1 MPRKNKKNP
10 RSKEQRPTMH
20 PETRRGV
27 VVIFFFTCAAILLL
41 ALLNLGGTVGVSIAD
56 TLRSFF
62 GNTSLII
69 PLAFAVLGAIFL
81 LPTQH
86 GFRGVSLAGIVIF
99 FLASTTLLATF
110 RAFIPETHLVG
121 GVLGDTLAAPLM
133 TGFGRWGTFIIA
145 IALVLVSI
153 LLIGNTSLEALGKR
167 GKLIGSLLLWIFKRR
182 TASEGNGSGPRVL
195 VGGEPVKL
203 TEVQG
208 GNKEPSFVLKDL
220 PWKKKGEI
228 LRSAQND
235 NENARTDTKEIVSEF
250 SEGLKT
256 KKKRRIDIPLDLLAT
271 RGQKPSAGDIKH
283 TMEVIEKTLA
293 NFGIPV
299 EMGDVSV
306 GPTVTQYTLK
316 PQEGIKL
323 TKITALQNDLALAL
337 AAHPIR
343 MEAPIPG
350 KSLVGIEVPNQSV
363 AIVGLREIIETP
375 PFRERADNLYLALGK
390 DVAGHPWFADLPR
403 MPHMLVAGA
412 TGSGKTVCLNT
423 MIVSLLFQNNPDDLK
438 LILIDPK
445 RVELPVYN
453 GIPHLLVPTITDVQK
468 TINALRWTVG
478 EMERRFKT
486 LEEFGARDIQSYN
499 TKAPEK
505 MPAIVVVIDELA
517 DLMAAAANEVE
528 SSIIRIAQMARA
540 VGIHLIVATQRPSVD
555 VITGLIK
562 ANIPA
567 RIAFAVASQ
576 TDSRTILD
584 TSGAEKLLGRGD
596 MLFTSPEISKPR
608 RIQGAFVSDEEIK
621 RVVNYVKDEYDA
633 PDYDHTIIAKQQG
646 NGKIVM
652 DGDGGGDDDPLIPE
666 AKEVIVSADKA
677 SASLLQRRLK
687 VGYARAARL
696 LDLLEAQGFIGPG
709 DGAKPREVLGG
720 HAMSGTPSGAPDDDV
735 GDENGVPPWE

>member
-1 MPRKNKKNP
+1 
-10 RSKEQRPTMH
+10 MH

-27 VVIFFFTCAAILLL
+27 LVIFFFTCAALILL
-41 ALLNLGGTVGVSIAD
+41 ALLDLGGSVGANLTI

-62 GNTSLII
+62 GNTHLAI
-69 PLAFAVLGAIFL
+69 PLALAVLGAIFL
-81 LPTQH
+81 LPTKD
-86 GFRGVSLAGIVIF
+86 GFRGVSIAGIVIF
-99 FLASTTLLATF
+99 FIASATLLATF
-110 RAFIPETHLVG
+110 REFIPETNIAG
-121 GVLGDTLAAPLM
+121 GALGAIIARPLLS
-133 TGFGRWGTFIIA
+133 GFGRWGSFLISA
-145 IALVLVSI
+145 ALILVSI
-153 LLIGNTSLEALGKR
+153 LLIGNTSLEALGQR
-167 GKLIGSLLLWIFKRR
+167 GKFLGRILLLIFKPF
-182 TASEGNGSGPRVL
+182 TARANRGTEPRVL

-203 TEVQG
+203 GDAQG
-208 GNKEPSFVLKDL
+208 AKEPSFVLKEL
-220 PWKKKGEI
+220 PWKNKNEI
-228 LRSAQND
+228 SPLASTASSLGRND
-235 NENARTDTKEIVSEF
+235 VVKEKESVSEF

-256 KKKRRIDIPLDLLAT
+256 KRGRKIDIPLDLLAT
-271 RGQKPSAGDIKH
+271 RGQKPSAGDIKRI
-283 TMEVIEKTLA
+283 MEIIEKTLA

-316 PQEGIKL
+316 PQDGIKL
-323 TKITALQNDLALAL
+323 TKITALQNDLSLAL

-363 AIVGLREIIETP
+363 AIVGLREILETP
-375 PFRERADNLYLALGK
+375 LFRERTDNLFLALGK

-403 MPHMLVAGA
+403 MPHLLVAGQ
-412 TGSGKTVCLNT
+412 TGSGKTISLNT
-423 MIVSLLFQNNPDDLK
+423 MIVSLLFQNNPDELK

-445 RVELPVYN
+445 RVELPIYN

-486 LEEFGARDIQSYN
+486 LEEHSARDIQSYN
-499 TKAPEK
+499 AKNSEK
-505 MPAIVVVIDELA
+505 MPAIVVVVDELA

-528 SSIIRIAQMARA
+528 GSIIRIAQMARA
-540 VGIHLIVATQRPSVD
+540 VGIHLVVATQRPSVD

-608 RIQGAFVSDEEIK
+608 RIQGAYVSDEEIK
-621 RVVNYVKDEYDA
+621 RVVNYVKDEYEA
-633 PDYDHTIIAKQQG
+633 PDYDHSIIAKQQG
-646 NGKIVM
+646 AAAVSA
-652 DGDGGGDDDPLIPE
+652 DADVGDDDPLLPE
-666 AKEVIVSADKA
+666 AKEVILQAGKA

-696 LDLLEAQGFIGPG
+696 LDLLEAKGFIGPG
-709 DGAKPREVLGG
+709 DGAKPREILVA
-720 HAMSGTPSGAPDDDV
+720 HATIAASNDDST
-735 GDENGVPPWE
+735 DENGVPPWE

>member
-1 MPRKNKKNP
+1 
-10 RSKEQRPTMH
+10 MH

-27 VVIFFFTCAAILLL
+27 VVIFFFTCAALLLL
-41 ALLNLGGTVGVSIAD
+41 ALLNLGGNVGANITTALS
-56 TLRSFF
+56 SFF
-62 GNTSLII
+62 GNTHLAI
-69 PLAFAVLGAIFL
+69 PLALAVLGAIFL
-81 LPTQH
+81 LPTKD
-86 GFRGVSLAGIVIF
+86 GFRGVSIAGIVIF
-99 FLASTTLLATF
+99 FLASSTLLATF
-110 RAFIPETHLVG
+110 RDFIPETSIAG
-121 GVLGDTLAAPLM
+121 GVLGATIAKPLLS
-133 TGFGRWGTFIIA
+133 GFGRWGAFLIA
-145 IALVLVSI
+145 AALILVSI
-153 LLIGNTSLEALGKR
+153 LLIGNTSLEALGSR
-167 GKLIGSLLLWIFKRR
+167 GKFLGRILLLIFKPFTTLGVR
-182 TASEGNGSGPRVL
+182 AKEPRVL

-203 TEVQG
+203 GDAQSA
-208 GNKEPSFVLKDL
+208 KEPSFVLKEL
-220 PWKKKGEI
+220 PWKKNG
-228 LRSAQND
+228 SAPLPHAAVLPPQGRGV
-235 NENARTDTKEIVSEF
+235 EPKEISEF

-256 KKKRRIDIPLDLLAT
+256 KRGRKIDIPLDLLAT

-283 TMEVIEKTLA
+283 TMEIIEKTLA

-316 PQEGIKL
+316 PQDGIKL

-363 AIVGLREIIETP
+363 AIVGLREILETP
-375 PFRERADNLYLALGK
+375 VFRERADNLFLALGK

-403 MPHMLVAGA
+403 MPHLLVAGQ
-412 TGSGKTVCLNT
+412 TGSGKTISLNT
-423 MIVSLLFQNNPDDLK
+423 MIISLLFQNNPDELK

-445 RVELPVYN
+445 RVELPIYN

-486 LEEFGARDIQSYN
+486 LEEHGARDIQSYN
-499 TKAPEK
+499 SKNSEK
-505 MPAIVVVIDELA
+505 MPAIVVVVDELA

-528 SSIIRIAQMARA
+528 GSIIRIAQMARA
-540 VGIHLIVATQRPSVD
+540 VGIHLVVATQRPSVD

-608 RIQGAFVSDEEIK
+608 RIQGAYVSDEEIK
-621 RVVNYVKDEYDA
+621 RVVNYVKDEYEA
-633 PDYDHTIIAKQQG
+633 PDYDHSIIAKQQ
-646 NGKIVM
+646 NAVTTSM
-652 DGDGGGDDDPLIPE
+652 DADLGDNDPLLLE
-666 AKEVIVSADKA
+666 AKEVILQAGKA

-709 DGAKPREVLGG
+709 DGAKPREILGA
-720 HAMSGTPSGAPDDDV
+720 HTTTVMTE
-735 GDENGVPPWE
+735 GDSTNENGVPPWE